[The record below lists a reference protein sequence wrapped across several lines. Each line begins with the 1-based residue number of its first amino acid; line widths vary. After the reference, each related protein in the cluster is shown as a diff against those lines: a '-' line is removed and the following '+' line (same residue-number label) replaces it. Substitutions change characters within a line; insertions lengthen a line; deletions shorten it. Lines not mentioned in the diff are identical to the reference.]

1 MHDQGQIIKYIAREL
16 INNTEVKMA
25 GIKNRGTQVHKV
37 KTKYKREKK
46 VEVPAIGD
54 QGEKFLEKIINHIPD
69 YFDKAGI
76 QLMEYGFGGNE
87 VKNLLIETYEK
98 SGTKGLIKMLKDHN
112 FFMVFVDDD
121 LPSNCSLVSRK
132 NWCVWFWNEFDIEE
146 FTFFVIEFP
155 EEFKIYIH
163 KTSSSIRLY
172 DKAKA
177 IEIGSYNK
185 DQYRAKLFNKTVES
199 YMLEVFINE
208 LDIKL
213 DCDGGIEGFINA
225 IDTGEFHKD
234 FNTGGFFN
242 FDGVNFPKK
251 YKTVAYQK
259 ILGCIENYQN
269 EHEWLCGTFTKDI
282 SQLK

>member
-1 MHDQGQIIKYIAREL
+1 
-16 INNTEVKMA
+16 MA

-54 QGEKFLEKIINHIPD
+54 QGENFLEKIVNHIPD

-76 QLMEYGFGGNE
+76 QLMEYGFGGDE
-87 VKNLLIETYEK
+87 VKNLLIETYENN
-98 SGTKGLIKMLKDHN
+98 GTKGLIKMLKDHN
-112 FFMVFVDDD
+112 FFMVFIDDD
-121 LPSNCSLVSRK
+121 LPSNCSLVSRN

-163 KTSSSIRLY
+163 KTSSSIRHY

-185 DQYRAKLFNKTVES
+185 DQYRAKIFNKTVES
-199 YMLEVFINE
+199 YMLEVFKNE
-208 LDIKL
+208 LDFKL
-213 DCDGGIEGFINA
+213 ECDGGIEGFINA

-242 FDGVNFPKK
+242 FEGVNFPNKF
-251 YKTVAYQK
+251 KTVAYQK
-259 ILGCIENYQN
+259 ILRPSRSVRLAYIANQIRPSGPI
-269 EHEWLCGTFTKDI
+269 LTFCVSI
-282 SQLK
+282 NSLG

>member
-1 MHDQGQIIKYIAREL
+1 MED
-16 INNTEVKMA
+16 KMS
-25 GIKNRGTQVHKV
+25 GIKNKNTDSQKA
-37 KTKYKREKK
+37 KTKYKRINKEKLPL
-46 VEVPAIGD
+46 VEDKA
-54 QGEKFLEKIINHIPD
+54 EEFLEKIITHIPE
-69 YFDKAGI
+69 YFGKFGV
-76 QLMEYGFGGNE
+76 QLMEYDFSGNE
-87 VKNLLIETYEK
+87 VKNLITESFETGG
-98 SGTKGLIKMLKDHN
+98 SAGLTKVLEDHN

-121 LPSNCSLVSRK
+121 LPSNYSLVSRK
-132 NWCVWFWNEFDIEE
+132 NRCVWFWNEFDIEE

-155 EEFKIYIH
+155 DEFKIYLH
-163 KTSSSIRLY
+163 ETSSSIRLY

-177 IEIGSYNK
+177 IEIGAYNK
-185 DQYRAKLFNKTVES
+185 DQYREKIFNKTVES
-199 YMLEVFINE
+199 YMLKIFINE

-213 DCDGGIEGFINA
+213 DCDGGIEGFIDA